1 MNPSLQDLILSS
13 FDPGFDSKL
22 GQLRSEMLEA
32 ARLAGYDSEQNR
44 TVLNILRD
52 VAERGDPAVAEYTK
66 KFDGVELEPSQFRI
80 GTDEISKAHASLDRS
95 LLASL
100 RKAIANVRAYQEKI
114 FIGRRESSQ
123 FSALSSQLPTVN
135 CQLPTGNSGGTG
147 IKYVPIRRAG
157 VCVPGA
163 AAPLPSTVIMT
174 VVPAQ
179 VAGVPEIAVVSPP
192 RYRRATENGGQK
204 TEASRASVPARQKP
218 CGDARPA
225 GSIHPVILAVCH
237 ELGVTEVYR
246 IGGVQ
251 AVGALA
257 FGTHTIAKVDKIV
270 GPGNKWVQSAKKNV
284 AGDYVGIDSIAGPSE
299 VLVIANDQAN
309 PAWVAAD
316 MLSQAEH
323 GTDSSAIVLT
333 DSPPLARAIVEHLS
347 SQLESLPRA
356 ADAAQSL
363 QRFSRVVVVEN
374 MEEAIRLA
382 NEFATEHLEIQCG
395 DRSRSIAE
403 KITNA
408 GAVFIGPYTPVAVGD
423 YWAGPSHTLPTG
435 SRARFSSAL
444 TSNDFVKSI
453 SLIEYSADQLA
464 AAADDIIRLAETEGL
479 DAHARSVRLRRQ
491 E

>member
-1 MNPSLQDLILSS
+1 
-13 FDPGFDSKL
+13 
-22 GQLRSEMLEA
+22 
-32 ARLAGYDSEQNR
+32 
-44 TVLNILRD
+44 
-52 VAERGDPAVAEYTK
+52 
-66 KFDGVELEPSQFRI
+66 
-80 GTDEISKAHASLDRS
+80 
-95 LLASL
+95 LASL
-100 RKAIANVRAYQEKI
+100 RQAIANVRAYQEKI
-114 FIGRRESSQ
+114 FIGRRSAFSQ
-123 FSALSSQLPTVN
+123 
-135 CQLPTGNSGGTG
+135 GTG

-179 VAGVPEIAVVSPP
+179 VAGVKEIVVISPP
-192 RYRRATENGGQK
+192 RYRMGDEDAGQ
-204 TEASRASVPARQKP
+204 
-218 CGDARPA
+218 RPESA
-225 GSIHPVILAVCH
+225 IRNPQSAIGTIHPVILAVCR
-237 ELGVTEVYR
+237 ELGVGEVYR

-257 FGTHTIAKVDKIV
+257 FGTQTIAKVDKIV

-309 PAWVAAD
+309 AAWVATD

-323 GTDSSAIVLT
+323 GADSSAIVLT
-333 DSPPLARAIVEHLS
+333 DSPGLARAILEQLS
-347 SQLESLPRA
+347 RQLESLPRA

-363 QRFSRVVVVEN
+363 QRFSRIIVVARLDDAVQ
-374 MEEAIRLA
+374 LA
-382 NEFATEHLEIQCG
+382 NEFATEHLEVQCG
-395 DRSRSIAE
+395 DRSRQIAE
-403 KITNA
+403 RITNA

-453 SLIEYSADQLA
+453 SLIEYTAEQLA
-464 AAADDIIRLAETEGL
+464 AAADDIIRLAATEGL
-479 DAHARSVRLRRQ
+479 DAHARSVRIRR
-491 E
+491 EPR